1 MGSTP
6 RRSSLR
12 DLRLASAAS
21 MLSGSHGTRTA
32 LAARRTSR
40 LAGGVTYLTAPK
52 ETLRLADG
60 KTRQSSFARPIRHV
74 AEHREPRRVRKKRE
88 WLERVE
94 RLKNRPKG
102 EGVKKDEQSCWA
114 YLPDLVLEEIFKM
127 LPFEVGMA

>member
-1 MGSTP
+1 MVAEP
-6 RRSSLR
+6 
-12 DLRLASAAS
+12 LAS
-21 MLSGSHGTRTA
+21 
-32 LAARRTSR
+32 
-40 LAGGVTYLTAPK
+40 PQ
-52 ETLRLADG
+52 D
-60 KTRQSSFARPIRHV
+60 V
-74 AEHREPRRVRKKRE
+74 AEFHKRE